1 MDISVSRQPGEP
13 LAMHGVTLTTRWVL
27 FFVLVSISMSA
38 LGVPAW
44 ADTSS
49 IFSSVQSKTSDI
61 FTNVRNI
68 LMVVGALGVL
78 GLAASAF
85 FGHFK
90 WSWAVSLLG
99 GLALIA
105 FVSQII
111 TYFGLTAPSTGQ

>member
-1 MDISVSRQPGEP
+1 MFDIQEKYGSTVRVA
-13 LAMHGVTLTTRWVL
+13 LL
-27 FFVLVSISMSA
+27 FSLVSFLATILGAPA
-38 LGVPAW
+38 LAQ
-44 ADTSS
+44 TSS
-49 IFSSVQSKTSDI
+49 TVFSSVQSKTSDI

-99 GLALIA
+99 GLALVA
-105 FVSQII
+105 FVSQVIS
-111 TYFGLTAPSTGQ
+111 YFGLTAPTGP

>member
-1 MDISVSRQPGEP
+1 MFDFEKNPA
-13 LAMHGVTLTTRWVL
+13 LAARLAL
-27 FFVLVSISMSA
+27 LFVLVAISMTVF
-38 LGVPAW
+38 GMPAW
-44 ADTSS
+44 ADGSGDTVFSS
-49 IFSSVQSKTSDI
+49 IKSKTSDI

-99 GLALIA
+99 GLALVA
-105 FVSQII
+105 FVSQVIS
-111 TYFGLTAPSTGQ
+111 YFGLTAPTGP

>member
-1 MDISVSRQPGEP
+1 MFDFTENSGSAPRLALLFALVAVS
-13 LAMHGVTLTTRWVL
+13 ATVL
-27 FFVLVSISMSA
+27 GM
-38 LGVPAW
+38 PAW

-49 IFSSVQSKTSDI
+49 TVFSSVQSKTSDI

-99 GLALIA
+99 GLALVA
-105 FVSQII
+105 FVSQVI
-111 TYFGLTAPSTGQ
+111 TYFGLTAPTSP

>member
-1 MDISVSRQPGEP
+1 MFDLEMNSGFSARF
-13 LAMHGVTLTTRWVL
+13 AL
-27 FFVLVSISMSA
+27 FFLLIVVSMTVLGM
-38 LGVPAW
+38 PAW

-49 IFSSVQSKTSDI
+49 TTVFSSIQSKTSDI

-99 GLALIA
+99 GLALVA
-105 FVSQII
+105 FVSQVI
-111 TYFGLTAPSTGQ
+111 TYFGLTAPSN

>member
-1 MDISVSRQPGEP
+1 MFNFTENGSATRSVLLFALVAFS
-13 LAMHGVTLTTRWVL
+13 AM
-27 FFVLVSISMSA
+27 I
-38 LGVPAW
+38 LGDAAW
-44 ADTSS
+44 ADTSGTV
-49 IFSSVQSKTSDI
+49 FSSVQSKTSDI

-99 GLALIA
+99 GLALVA
-105 FVSQII
+105 FVSQVI
-111 TYFGLTAPSTGQ
+111 TYFGLTAPASP